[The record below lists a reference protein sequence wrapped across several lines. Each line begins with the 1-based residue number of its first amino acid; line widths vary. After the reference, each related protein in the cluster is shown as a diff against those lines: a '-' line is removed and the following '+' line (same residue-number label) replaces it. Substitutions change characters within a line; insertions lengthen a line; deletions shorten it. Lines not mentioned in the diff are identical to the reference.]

1 MDIAVL
7 DERGILREVRTV
19 SEADYKTDPVLRTVA
34 LTSPHDMDQRIG
46 QYQWDFLRGCFLPV
60 SVEPLDVAE
69 REQPGLV
76 ETLVAIADE
85 LHAKGIISLSK
96 EQRASMSDWRMAR
109 K

>member
-7 DERGILREVRTV
+7 DERGIIREVRTV
-19 SEADYKTDPVLRTVA
+19 SEVDYVTDHSLRTVA
-34 LTSPHDMDQRIG
+34 LPDGHDMTQHLG
-46 QYQWDFLRGCFLPV
+46 VYAWDYLRGCFLPV

-85 LHAKGIISLSK
+85 LHAKGIVTLSK
-96 EQRASMSDWRMAR
+96 EQRAAMSDWRMAR
-109 K
+109 R